1 MSQKRRAKGWW
12 LICLMAGC
20 ATQPLLA
27 AEPGAIS
34 RAVEVAPPKGWTPDM
49 PLFHEEAT
57 GVVKADA
64 QPSTEPVV
72 QRSVR
77 AEGAQAVA
85 RHPAV
90 RGSSVRSDDARKEPE
105 KRLTS
110 RRSREEA
117 VERAAANK
125 PSQKKSQQLAKSRA
139 GRLTPERVAKAK
151 VDSKGKPDQRVAS
164 ATRVGRKGVN
174 SREER
179 LASNSGKAVGARKPA
194 QATARTGQTRA
205 QASATLGKRSTRV
218 VANTSATK
226 AKAQRETKS
235 LVQSGRPAKAR
246 AQHASAQAKR
256 GTKAAQ
262 AGGKL
267 SRDGRAGQAQK
278 KG

>member
-1 MSQKRRAKGWW
+1 MSQKRRAKRWW

-20 ATQPLLA
+20 AAQPLLA

-49 PLFHEEAT
+49 PLFHEEAA
-57 GVVKADA
+57 GVAKADA
-64 QPSTEPVV
+64 QPSTEPVA

-77 AEGAQAVA
+77 AEGAQATA

-90 RGSSVRSDDARKEPE
+90 RGSSVRSDDARKAPE

-117 VERAAANK
+117 VERVVANK
-125 PSQKKSQQLAKSRA
+125 PSQKKSQQLSKTRA

-179 LASNSGKAVGARKPA
+179 LASNPG
-194 QATARTGQTRA
+194 
-205 QASATLGKRSTRV
+205 TRV
-218 VANTSATK
+218 VANTSTTK
-226 AKAQRETKS
+226 AKALRETKS

-246 AQHASAQAKR
+246 AQHASARAKR

-262 AGGKL
+262 ASNKL